1 MIKSWVIMVLLV
13 FACSLTLSCEVYE
26 NRKMVMVENEILK
39 LDLTGEE
46 QLNGENFTIDN
57 KGLGIGFEKHPSFA
71 DIDFGLYNSK
81 ELNISFWINVKSEVQ
96 NIPQI
101 LFSLED
107 SLNSGNRFTIWMA
120 GHRITGA
127 VNNQNLWA
135 KEYDYTKGTS
145 AKYFDLFQLEQGKYY
160 FFSLNV
166 EKRSI
171 KIYLN
176 AEVYASYEDLEI
188 NGLSF
193 QNIIFGVE
201 RRNQKFQNQMT
212 GNIRNLTLFDR
223 ILTKDEIYSL
233 SVNSYSEIEKYNRE
247 FELSKFNFND
257 VE

>member
-1 MIKSWVIMVLLV
+1 MLLLV

-26 NRKMVMVENEILK
+26 KRKIVVVENDILK
-39 LDLTGEE
+39 LDLTGKE
-46 QLNGENFTIDN
+46 QVKGENFAIDN
-57 KGLGIGFEKHPSFA
+57 RGLGIGFEKQPSFA
-71 DIDFGLYNSK
+71 EIDIEVYNSE
-81 ELNISFWINVKSEVQ
+81 ELNISFWFNVKSEVQ

-107 SLNSGNRFTIWMA
+107 SLYLGNRFTIWMA

-127 VNNQNLWA
+127 VNAQNLWA
-135 KEYDYTKGTS
+135 KEYDFTQGTS

-160 FFSLNV
+160 FFSMNV

-176 AEVYASYEDLEI
+176 AELYVSYNNLDI
-188 NGLSF
+188 DDLSF
-193 QNIIFGVE
+193 QKIIFGVE
-201 RRNQKFQNQMT
+201 RRNQKPQNQMT
-212 GNIRNLTLFDR
+212 GYIRNLTLFDR

-233 SVNSYSEIEKYNRE
+233 SVESYSEIEKYNRE
-247 FELSKFNFND
+247 YELSKFNFND